1 MEMQFGDADT
11 EASLD
16 GDRALIMAADA
27 RVGGGRVSVKE
38 TRRVARHPLV
48 IRMMPRGWMSWV
60 REGSNHLPHKHRPL
74 SERKL
79 GRALIV

>member
-1 MEMQFGDADT
+1 MEMDEFGDADT

-38 TRRVARHPLV
+38 TRRVARHP
-48 IRMMPRGWMSWV
+48 PRHPNDASGV
-60 REGSNHLPHKHRPL
+60 DVVG
-74 SERKL
+74 
-79 GRALIV
+79 A

>member
-1 MEMQFGDADT
+1 MEMDEFGDADT

-48 IRMMPRGWMSWV
+48 IRMMPRGMSWV
-60 REGSNHLPHKHRPL
+60 REGSNHLPHKQRPL